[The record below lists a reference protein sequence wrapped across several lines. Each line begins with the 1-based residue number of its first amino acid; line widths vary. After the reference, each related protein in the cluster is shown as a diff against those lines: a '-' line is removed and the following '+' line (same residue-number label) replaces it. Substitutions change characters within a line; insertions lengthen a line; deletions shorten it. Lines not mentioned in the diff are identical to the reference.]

1 MMAAYLEEVG
11 VEGTVKFLGVIHQAV
26 KLGFGYASVFQVEAL
41 EEVEG
46 EPF

>member
-1 MMAAYLEEVG
+1 MMAAYLVEVG
-11 VEGTVKFLGVIHQAV
+11 VGGTVKFPGVIHQAV
-26 KLGFGYASVFQVEAL
+26 KLGLGHAWVFQVVAL